1 MITSDGIIPWPKRF
15 LFRISELKGYL
26 RQRFLSFLRC
36 RSCKVELEAPEDS
49 IGEIGMSSLLSSQ
62 GTSYR
67 HSESLEALDH
77 LSKRVVERRVEGELP
92 LGQVPNAG

>member
-1 MITSDGIIPWPKRF
+1 MD
-15 LFRISELKGYL
+15 
-26 RQRFLSFLRC
+26 
-36 RSCKVELEAPEDS
+36 
-49 IGEIGMSSLLSSQ
+49 EIGMSSLLSSQ

-67 HSESLEALDH
+67 HSESLEALGH